1 MSDTILVV
9 VEQREGK
16 LNRVSWETIAAGQAI
31 AAATAWPLEAAV
43 VGADAAAIAAEVAG
57 KKLAKVYAIESP
69 KLEPYTPDAFAL
81 GLKEFLTTKQPKL
94 VLMPHTY
101 QVRDFVPK
109 LATAMGRSVI
119 SDCVGYNRHES
130 GKLVFTRQM
139 FQGKLAADVSF
150 TGDTPWFVTFQ
161 NGAFRADKAEAGA
174 SPAALETVRVEIA
187 DGIVRNQPQEVF
199 KEAKQA
205 VDLTQAEIIVAVG
218 RGIKEQKNIEIA
230 KHLADALGGDLAAS
244 RPICDSGWLPM
255 DRQIGS
261 SGQTVAPKL
270 YLALGISG
278 AIQHIVGMK
287 GSRAVIAVN
296 KDSEAPIFEIADYAV
311 VGNLFDI
318 VPPLIE
324 EVKKAKAGS

>member
-1 MSDTILVV
+1 MSDSILVI

-16 LNRVSWETIAAGQAI
+16 LNRVSWETVAAGQAI
-31 AAATAWPLEAAV
+31 AAETGWNLEAAV
-43 VGADAAAIAAEVAG
+43 LGSGVGLLASEVAG
-57 KKLAKVYAIESP
+57 KKVSKVYDLESP
-69 KLEPYTPDAFAL
+69 ALNPYTPDAFSA
-81 GLKEFLTTKQPKL
+81 GLKQFLSTNQPRL

-109 LATAMGRSVI
+109 LATVMGRAVI
-119 SDCVGYNRHES
+119 SDCIGFRKD
-130 GKLVFTRQM
+130 GDKLLFTRQM
-139 FQGKLAADVSF
+139 FQGKFAADVSF
-150 TGDTPWFVTFQ
+150 TGDAPWFVTFQ
-161 NGAFRADKAEAGA
+161 NGAVRGDKVEAGA
-174 SPAALETVRVEIA
+174 TPAPVETGNLDIPASVI
-187 DGIVRNQPQEVF
+187 RNRPQEIF

-205 VDLTQAEIIVAVG
+205 LDLTQAEIIVSVG

-230 KHLADALGGDLAAS
+230 RQLADALGGELAAS

-287 GSRAVIAVN
+287 GARSIVAVN
-296 KDSEAPIFEIADYAV
+296 KDNEAPIFEIADVAV

-324 EVKKAKAGS
+324 EVKKARG

>member
-1 MSDTILVV
+1 MPDTILVV

-16 LNRVSWETIAAGQAI
+16 LNRVSWETLTAGQAL
-31 AAATAWPLEAAV
+31 AAETGWALEAAV
-43 VGADAAAIAAEVAG
+43 VGSDVASLANEVAA
-57 KKLAKVYAIESP
+57 KKVAKVYAIQSP
-69 KLEPYTPDAFAL
+69 KLEPYTPDAFSAAL
-81 GLKEFLTTKQPKL
+81 KQFIESKQPKL

-101 QVRDFVPK
+101 QVRDFIPK
-109 LATAMGRSVI
+109 LATAMGRSAI
-119 SDCVGYNRHES
+119 TDCIGYKNEGS
-130 GKLVFTRQM
+130 KLLFTRQM
-139 FQGKLAADVSF
+139 FQGKFVADVSF
-150 TGDTPWFVTFQ
+150 TGDAPWFVTFQ
-161 NGAFRADKAEAGA
+161 NGAFRGDKAEAGA
-174 SPAALETVRVEIA
+174 SAAPIEAVNVQIA
-187 DGIVRNQPQEVF
+187 DGIVRNKPQEVF

-205 VDLTQAEIIVAVG
+205 VDLTQAEIIVSVG
-218 RGIKEQKNIEIA
+218 RGIKEQKNIELA
-230 KHLADALGGDLAAS
+230 KQLAEALGGELAAS

-287 GSRAVIAVN
+287 GSRTIIAIN

>member
-1 MSDTILVV
+1 MPETILVV

-16 LNRVSWETIAAGQAI
+16 LNRVSWETLAAGQAL
-31 AAATAWPLEAAV
+31 AAETGWTLEAAV
-43 VGADAAAIAAEVAG
+43 AGSGVAGFANEIAG
-57 KKLAKVYAIESP
+57 KKVSKVYAIESAR
-69 KLEPYTPDAFAL
+69 LEPYTPDAFVAAL
-81 GLKEFLTTKQPKL
+81 KQFLASHPTKL

-109 LATAMGRSVI
+109 LATAMGRAAI
-119 SDCVGYNRHES
+119 SDCIGYKKE
-130 GKLVFTRQM
+130 GEKLLFTRQM

-150 TGDTPWFVTFQ
+150 TSDAPWFVTFQ
-161 NGAFRADKAEAGA
+161 NGAYRGDKVEAGA
-174 SPAALETVRVEIA
+174 SAAPVETVSVDIA
-187 DGIVRNQPQEVF
+187 DGVVRNKPHEVF

-230 KHLADALGGDLAAS
+230 KQLAEALGGELAAS

-287 GSRAVIAVN
+287 GARTIIAVN

-324 EVKKAKAGS
+324 EVKKAKAGA

>member
-1 MSDTILVV
+1 MILVV

-16 LNRVSWETIAAGQAI
+16 LNRVSWETVAAGQAI
-31 AAATAWPLEAAV
+31 AGETGWPLEATV
-43 VGADAAAIAAEVAG
+43 VGGNVGAFAAEVAG
-57 KKLAKVYAIESP
+57 KKVGKVYAVESA
-69 KLEPYTPDAFAL
+69 KLEPYTPDAFVA
-81 GLKEFLTTKQPKL
+81 GLKQFIAAKQPKL

-109 LATAMGRSVI
+109 LATAMGRTVI
-119 SDCVGYNRHES
+119 SDAVGYKKDGDR
-130 GKLVFTRQM
+130 LLFTRQM
-139 FQGKLAADVSF
+139 FQGKFVADVSF
-150 TGDTPWFVTFQ
+150 ASEAPWFVTFQ
-161 NGAFRADKAEAGA
+161 NGAFRGDAVQAGTSTA
-174 SPAALETVRVEIA
+174 PVESVPVEIA
-187 DGIVRNQPQEVF
+187 DGVVRNKPHEVF

-205 VDLTQAEIIVAVG
+205 VDLTQAEIIVSVG

-230 KHLADALGGDLAAS
+230 KQLADALGGEIAAS

-287 GSRAVIAVN
+287 GSRTIVAIN

-311 VGNLFDI
+311 VGNLFEI
-318 VPPLIE
+318 VPPLVE
-324 EVKKAKAGS
+324 EVKKAKARG

>member
-1 MSDTILVV
+1 MPNTILVV

-16 LNRVSWETIAAGQAI
+16 LNRVSWETLTAGQALS
-31 AAATAWPLEAAV
+31 AETGWALEAAV
-43 VGADAAAIAAEVAG
+43 VGSGVSAFATEVAG
-57 KKLAKVYAIESP
+57 KKLSKVYAVESP
-69 KLEPYTPDAFAL
+69 KLEPYTPDSFSAAL
-81 GLKEFLTTKQPKL
+81 KQFVASRQPKL

-109 LATAMGRSVI
+109 LATAMGRTVI
-119 SDCVGYNRHES
+119 SDCIGYRKE
-130 GKLVFTRQM
+130 GDRLLFTRQM

-150 TGDTPWFVTFQ
+150 TGDAPWFVTFQ
-161 NGAFRADKAEAGA
+161 NGAFRGDKIEAGA
-174 SPAALETVRVEIA
+174 SAAPVETVNVEIA
-187 DGIVRNQPQEVF
+187 DGVLRNKPQEVF

-230 KHLADALGGDLAAS
+230 KHLAEALGGEIAAS

-287 GSRAVIAVN
+287 GSRTIIAVN
-296 KDSEAPIFEIADYAV
+296 KDSEAPIFEIADIAV
-311 VGNLFDI
+311 VGNLFDV

-324 EVKKAKAGS
+324 EIKKAKAGA

>member
-1 MSDTILVV
+1 MADTVLVV
-9 VEQREGK
+9 VEQRAGK
-16 LNRVSWETIAAGQAI
+16 LNRISWETIAAGQAI
-31 AAATAWPLEAAV
+31 AAQTGWTLEAAV
-43 VGADAAAIAAEVAG
+43 VGSGVAAIAAEVAAKKVG
-57 KKLAKVYAIESP
+57 KVCDVESAR
-69 KLEPYTPDAFAL
+69 LEPYTPDAFAHA
-81 GLKEFLTTKQPKL
+81 LKDFLEKHPAKL

-109 LATAMGRSVI
+109 LATALQTTAITDAIGYKYEDGR
-119 SDCVGYNRHES
+119 
-130 GKLVFTRQM
+130 LLFTRQM
-139 FQGKLAADVSF
+139 FQGKFVADVSF
-150 TGDTPWFVTFQ
+150 AGSGPYFVTFQ
-161 NGAFRADKAEAGA
+161 NGSFRGDKVEAGA
-174 SPAALETVRVEIA
+174 TAAPVETVTIDVP
-187 DGIVRNQPQEVF
+187 DSVVRNNPQEVF

-205 VDLTQAEIIVAVG
+205 VDLTQAEIIVSVG
-218 RGIKEQKNIEIA
+218 RGIKEQKNIELA
-230 KHLADALGGDLAAS
+230 KQLADALGGELAAS
-244 RPICDSGWLPM
+244 RPICDNGWLPM

-287 GSRAVIAVN
+287 GARSVVAIN

-324 EVKKAKAGS
+324 EIKKAKG

>member
-1 MSDTILVV
+1 MADTILVV

-16 LNRVSWETIAAGQAI
+16 LNRVSFETIAGAQAI
-31 AAATAWPLEAAV
+31 AAETGWTLEAAV
-43 VGADAAAIAAEVAG
+43 LGSGVDEIAAEVAQ
-57 KKLAKVYAIESP
+57 KKLAKVYAVESA
-69 KLEPYTPDAFAL
+69 KLEPYTPDGCVTAL
-81 GLKEFLTTKQPKL
+81 KQFLAQRPSRL

-101 QVRDFVPK
+101 QVRDFAPQ
-109 LATAMGRSVI
+109 LATALGKPLI
-119 SDCVGYNRHES
+119 SDCIGFRQD
-130 GKLVFTRQM
+130 GGTLLFTRSV
-139 FQGKLAADVSF
+139 FQGKFAADVAF
-150 TGDTPWFVTFQ
+150 AAEPPHFVTFQ
-161 NGAFRADKAEAGA
+161 TGAFRADKAEAGA
-174 SPAALETVRVEIA
+174 SPAPVEKVGVEIA
-187 DGIVRNQPQEVF
+187 DGAIRTHPEAPF

-218 RGIKEQKNIEIA
+218 RGIKEEKNLALA
-230 KHLADALGGDLAAS
+230 KQLAEALGGELAAS

-287 GSRAVIAVN
+287 GSRAIVAVN
-296 KDSEAPIFEIADYAV
+296 KDAEAPIFEVADYGV
-311 VGNLFDI
+311 VANLFDV

-324 EVKKAKAGS
+324 EIKKAKGT

>member
-1 MSDTILVV
+1 MDTILVV

-16 LNRVSWETIAAGQAI
+16 LNRVSWETIAAGHAI
-31 AAATAWPLEAAV
+31 AAHTGWTLEAAV
-43 VGADAAAIAAEVAG
+43 VGSGVAAIAGEVAR
-57 KKLAKVYAIESP
+57 KKIAKVYDVESAR
-69 KLEPYTPDAFAL
+69 LEAYTSDAFAHAL
-81 GLKEFLTTKQPKL
+81 REFLGKHTATL

-109 LATAMGRSVI
+109 LATAMQTTAI
-119 SDCVGYNRHES
+119 TDAIGYKYEG
-130 GKLVFTRQM
+130 GKLLFTRQM
-139 FQGKLAADVSF
+139 FQGKFVADVSF
-150 TGDTPWFVTFQ
+150 AGSGPYFVTFQ
-161 NGAFRADKAEAGA
+161 NGSFRADKVETGA
-174 SPAALETVRVEIA
+174 APAPVETVTV
-187 DGIVRNQPQEVF
+187 DVPDSVVRNKPQEVF

-205 VDLTQAEIIVAVG
+205 VDLTQAEIIVSVG
-218 RGIKEQKNIEIA
+218 RGIKEQKNIELA
-230 KHLADALGGDLAAS
+230 RQLADALGGELAAS
-244 RPICDSGWLPM
+244 RPICDNGWLPM

-287 GSRAVIAVN
+287 GARSVVAIN

-324 EVKKAKAGS
+324 EIKKAKG

>member
-1 MSDTILVV
+1 MDTILVI

-16 LNRVSWETIAAGQAI
+16 LNRVSWETLTAGQAL
-31 AAATAWPLEAAV
+31 AAETGWNLEAAV
-43 VGADAAAIAAEVAG
+43 VGGSAGTFANEIAAKRVS
-57 KKLAKVYAIESP
+57 KVYAIESP
-69 KLEPYTPDAFAL
+69 KLEPYTPDAFVSAL
-81 GLKEFLTTKQPKL
+81 KQFISSRQPKL

-101 QVRDFVPK
+101 QVRDFIPK
-109 LATAMGRSVI
+109 LATAMGRTVI
-119 SDCVGYNRHES
+119 SDCIGYRKAGAN
-130 GKLVFTRQM
+130 LVFSRQM

-150 TGDTPWFVTFQ
+150 ACDAPWFVTFQ
-161 NGAFRADKAEAGA
+161 NGAFRGDKVEAGA
-174 SPAALETVRVEIA
+174 AAAPIETVAVDIPEGAI
-187 DGIVRNQPQEVF
+187 RNKPHEVF

-230 KHLADALGGDLAAS
+230 KQLAEALGGELAAS

-287 GSRAVIAVN
+287 GARTIIAVN
-296 KDSEAPIFEIADYAV
+296 KDSEAPIFEIADYAA

-324 EVKKAKAGS
+324 EVKKAKAGT

>member
-1 MSDTILVV
+1 MPDTILVV

-31 AAATAWPLEAAV
+31 AAATGWLLEAAV
-43 VGADAAAIAAEVAG
+43 VGSSAASIAAEVAG
-57 KKLAKVYAIESP
+57 KRLGKVYAIESA
-69 KLEPYTPDAFAL
+69 KLEPYTPDAFAA
-81 GLKEFLTTKQPKL
+81 GLKQFLQKAQPKL
-94 VLMPHTY
+94 VVMPHTY

-109 LATAMGRSVI
+109 LATAMGGTVI
-119 SDCVGYNRHES
+119 SDCIGFKHDA
-130 GKLVFTRQM
+130 GKLIFMRQM

-150 TGDTPWFVTFQ
+150 AGDAPWFATFQ
-161 NGAFRADKAEAGA
+161 NGAFRGDKAEAGA
-174 SPAALETVRVEIA
+174 SAAPVETVSVDIA
-187 DGIVRNQPQEVF
+187 DGVIRNKPQEVF

-230 KHLADALGGDLAAS
+230 RQLADALGGDLAAS

-287 GSRAVIAVN
+287 GSRAIIAVN

-324 EVKKAKAGS
+324 EVKKAKAGG

>member
-1 MSDTILVV
+1 MSILVI

-16 LNRVSWETIAAGQAI
+16 LNRVSWETLAAGQAL
-31 AAATAWPLEAAV
+31 AAETGWPLEAAV
-43 VGADAAAIAAEVAG
+43 VGAGVSSIAAEVAG
-57 KKLAKVYAIESP
+57 KKLAKVYSIENA
-69 KLEPYTPDAFAL
+69 KLEPYTPDAFVAAL
-81 GLKEFLTTKQPKL
+81 KQFISTKKPRL

-109 LATAMGRSVI
+109 LATALGTSAI
-119 SDCVGYNRHES
+119 SDVIGYKKE
-130 GKLVFTRQM
+130 GDTLLFTRQM
-139 FQGKLAADVSF
+139 FQGKFAADVRF
-150 TGDTPWFVTFQ
+150 TGEGPWFVTFQ
-161 NGAFRADKAEAGA
+161 NGAYRGDKVESGA
-174 SPAALETVRVEIA
+174 SAAPIEAVQVEIA
-187 DGIVRNQPQEVF
+187 DGVIRNKPQEVF

-205 VDLTQAEIIVAVG
+205 VDLTQAEIIIAVG

-230 KHLADALGGDLAAS
+230 KQLADAMGGELAAS

-278 AIQHIVGMK
+278 AIQHLVGMK
-287 GSRAVIAVN
+287 GARSIIAVN
-296 KDSEAPIFEIADYAV
+296 KDAEAPIFEIADFGV
-311 VGNLFDI
+311 VGNLFEI
-318 VPPLIE
+318 VPPLTE

>member
-1 MSDTILVV
+1 MPDTILVV

-16 LNRVSWETIAAGQAI
+16 LNRVSWETLTAGQAI
-31 AAATAWPLEAAV
+31 AAETGWPLEAAV
-43 VGADAAAIAAEVAG
+43 VGGSVGAFVSEVAG
-57 KKLAKVYAIESP
+57 KKVAKVYAVENA
-69 KLEPYTPDAFAL
+69 KLEPYTPDAFVAAL
-81 GLKEFLTTKQPKL
+81 KQFISTKQPKL

-109 LATAMGRSVI
+109 LATAMDRAVI
-119 SDCVGYNRHES
+119 SDAVGYKKE
-130 GKLVFTRQM
+130 GDKLVFTRQM
-139 FQGKLAADVSF
+139 FQGKFVADVSF
-150 TGDTPWFVTFQ
+150 ASDAPWFVTFQ
-161 NGAFRADKAEAGA
+161 NGAFRGDKVEAGA
-174 SPAALETVRVEIA
+174 SAPVETINVEIA
-187 DGIVRNQPQEVF
+187 DGVIRNKPQEVF

-230 KHLADALGGDLAAS
+230 KQLADALGGELAAS

-287 GSRAVIAVN
+287 GARTIIAIN

-324 EVKKAKAGS
+324 EVKKAKAGG

>member
-1 MSDTILVV
+1 MADTILVI

-16 LNRVSWETIAAGQAI
+16 LNRVSIETIAGAQAI
-31 AAATAWPLEAAV
+31 AAETGWTLEAAV
-43 VGADAAAIAAEVAG
+43 AGSGVGEIAKEVAAR
-57 KKLAKVYAIESP
+57 KLAKVYAVESA
-69 KLEPYTPDAFAL
+69 KLEPYTPDGFIAAL
-81 GLKEFLTTKQPKL
+81 KQFIGLRQPRL

-101 QVRDFVPK
+101 QVRDFAPQ
-109 LATAMGRSVI
+109 LGAAMGRSLV
-119 SDCVGYNRHES
+119 SDCTGFRKEGS
-130 GKLVFTRQM
+130 DLLFTRQM
-139 FQGKLAADVSF
+139 FQGKFAADVALG
-150 TGDTPWFVTFQ
+150 GDPPYFVTFQ
-161 NGAFRADKAEAGA
+161 TGAFRADKAETGA
-174 SPAALETVRVEIA
+174 AAAPVETVNVEIGEGVIRTHPEA
-187 DGIVRNQPQEVF
+187 PF

-218 RGIKEQKNIEIA
+218 RGIKEQKNIDLA
-230 KHLADALGGDLAAS
+230 RQLADALGGELAAS

-287 GSRAVIAVN
+287 GSRTIVAVN
-296 KDSEAPIFEIADYAV
+296 KDAEAPIFEVADLGV

-324 EVKKAKAGS
+324 EVKKAKGA

>member
-1 MSDTILVV
+1 MPDTILVI

-16 LNRVSWETIAAGQAI
+16 LNRVSWETITAGQALS
-31 AAATAWPLEAAV
+31 AETGWPLEAAA
-43 VGADAAAIAAEVAG
+43 VGGDVANLANEVAA
-57 KKLAKVYAIESP
+57 KKVVKVYALQSP
-69 KLEPYTPDAFAL
+69 KLEPYTPDAFSAAL
-81 GLKEFLTTKQPKL
+81 KQFIESKQPKL

-109 LATAMGRSVI
+109 LATAMGRSAI
-119 SDCVGYNRHES
+119 TDCIGYKSEG

-139 FQGKLAADVSF
+139 FQGKFVADVSF
-150 TGDTPWFVTFQ
+150 TGDAPWFVTFQ
-161 NGAFRADKAEAGA
+161 NGAFRGDKAEAGA
-174 SPAALETVRVEIA
+174 NAAPMETVNVGIA
-187 DGIVRNQPQEVF
+187 DGIVRNKPQEVF

-205 VDLTQAEIIVAVG
+205 VDLTQAEIIVSVG
-218 RGIKEQKNIEIA
+218 RGIKEQKNIELA
-230 KHLADALGGDLAAS
+230 KQLAEALGGELAAS

-287 GSRAVIAVN
+287 GSRTIIAIN

-324 EVKKAKAGS
+324 EVKRAKTGG

>member
-1 MSDTILVV
+1 MPDTILVV
-9 VEQREGK
+9 IEQREGK
-16 LNRVSWETIAAGQAI
+16 LNRVSWETLTGGQAL
-31 AAATAWPLEAAV
+31 ASETGWGLEAAV
-43 VGADAAAIAAEVAG
+43 IGSGVANFAHEIAA
-57 KKLAKVYAIESP
+57 KKVSKVYAIDSP
-69 KLEPYTPDAFAL
+69 KLEPYTPDAFVA
-81 GLKEFLTTKQPKL
+81 GLKQFLESAKPKL

-101 QVRDFVPK
+101 QVRDFIPK
-109 LATAMGRSVI
+109 LATAMERTVI
-119 SDCVGYNRHES
+119 SDCIGYKKD
-130 GKLVFTRQM
+130 GDKLVFTRQM

-150 TGDTPWFVTFQ
+150 GCDAPWFVTFQ
-161 NGAFRADKAEAGA
+161 NGAFRGDKVEPGA
-174 SPAALETVRVEIA
+174 SAAPVQTVNVEIA
-187 DGIVRNQPQEVF
+187 DGLIRNKPQEVF

-205 VDLTQAEIIVAVG
+205 VDLTQAEIIVSIG
-218 RGIKEQKNIEIA
+218 RGIKEQKNIDMV
-230 KHLADALGGDLAAS
+230 KQLAEALGGEIAAS

-287 GSRAVIAVN
+287 GSRTIIAVN

-311 VGNLFDI
+311 VGNLFEI

-324 EVKKAKAGS
+324 EVKKAKG